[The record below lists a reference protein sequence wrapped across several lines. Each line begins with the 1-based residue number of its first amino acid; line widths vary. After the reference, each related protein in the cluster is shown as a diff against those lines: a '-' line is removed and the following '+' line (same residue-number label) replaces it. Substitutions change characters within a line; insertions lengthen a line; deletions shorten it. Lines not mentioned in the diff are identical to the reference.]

1 MLLNRIILL
10 LYLPLILSIQDSSAQ
25 AVEKVQGMPR
35 IIHYTKKDF
44 NSDPQFWTMC
54 QDNQGIY
61 YFGNNEGVLI
71 FDGERWQ
78 KVKLPN
84 SSSVRTL
91 KLSSSGQ
98 VYAGGYNELG
108 LVIRDE
114 KGQYGY
120 KSLVELLRP
129 EDRNLENIWQIHEA
143 EGYLIFRSAKKL
155 IALANDKAITIP
167 TTGTFWYCNVVN
179 NKLYVHDHEGIKHL
193 DLKSMEFSEIIKNES
208 YNVEP
213 LLALL
218 GSSDENELLLFTKP
232 GKLYKIDKKN
242 HSTTFLKQLLT
253 PGSNNLLLSAMKAT
267 DSQYYIGTLSS
278 QVIVLEPKDLEVLS
292 NQTFKDLQDNTV
304 LNLFEDT
311 KGNIWTLLNNGVD
324 CIDVG
329 APITT
334 LFDQAAVFDVL
345 RVGTTF
351 YVATNQGVMKSTSA
365 ALDFSSSSFTKIN
378 GLEGQAWKLHHIN
391 NRILCS
397 HDRGLFEISGNKV
410 IRIGDITGIWK
421 VIPING
427 RPDLFFA
434 CNYESIFL
442 LEADANGF
450 RVKQK
455 VEGFNESSRDI
466 LQTDEPGVFW
476 ICHGYKGVFRIKL
489 NEGYTRVVSLE
500 HFKGDHGLPSP
511 FNINVFR
518 WKKDIV
524 FTTNAGIYTFD
535 SGSTKF
541 ILHDSLTNLFGK
553 DKNVRKLLQHQ
564 DKTWFVHDDE
574 VGYFLTDAPQP
585 TLEKGLFLGL
595 KGSFNQGMECL
606 IPQPNNQI
614 LLGTI
619 DGLYAF
625 DLSYKPTSTPEKLLL
640 TRVSA
645 HHTDGQVMGSIEFN
659 EKKPLALDYQSANLR
674 FDFAAPGF
682 KDRLHV
688 QYRYRV
694 DPLDNDWSDWQETPY
709 KELSYLH
716 AGKHTLHAQARSLLG
731 EVSNEVIYTFHVLPA
746 WYQTRIAY
754 AIYFIA
760 FMLASVAG
768 WRIVKNKIERERLKT
783 QEEEA
788 KKRKVLE
795 LEIQQ
800 IKLQRE
806 KEQIEKDKE
815 LLEEDV
821 IHKSKE
827 LANYTM
833 LLVRKRELLS
843 EMNETMKSLKEHL
856 RNDTSRQ
863 MVRDLTRKINSNLEN
878 EEHLQVFEANF
889 ERVHHEFFTKLKAT
903 FSDLSTKELQLCAFV
918 RMNLTNKE
926 IASILN
932 ISVRGVETARYRLR
946 KRLGMSHEQDMS
958 AFLEKLHAPGV
969 GDDSNDAFINN

>member
-1 MLLNRIILL
+1 MFLNRFIIFFILCYLL
-10 LYLPLILSIQDSSAQ
+10 AAAGIAQ
-25 AVEKVQGMPR
+25 SDRVHGIPR

-54 QDNQGIY
+54 QDNHGIY

-91 KLSSSGQ
+91 KLSSTGE

-108 LVIRDE
+108 TIRRDNE
-114 KGQYGY
+114 GKFSYH
-120 KSLVELLRP
+120 SLLEVLRP

-143 EGYLIFRSAKKL
+143 QGYMIFRSAKKL
-155 IALANDKAITIP
+155 IALANNKAITIP
-167 TTGTFWYCNVVN
+167 TEGTFWYCNVIH
-179 NKLYVHDHEGIKHL
+179 NKLYVHDHEGIKHF
-193 DLKSMEFSEIIKNES
+193 DLKSMEFRAIITNEA
-208 YNVEP
+208 YHVEP

-218 GSSDENELLLFTKP
+218 GTADENILLLLTKP
-232 GKLYKIDKKN
+232 GSIYRMDVNRKTIALHRKLLPPN
-242 HSTTFLKQLLT
+242 S
-253 PGSNNLLLSAMKAT
+253 SNLLLSAIQTK
-267 DSQYYIGTLSS
+267 DGSYYIGTLSS
-278 QVIVLEPKDLEVLS
+278 QVLVLDSLQIVQP
-292 NQTFKDLQDNTV
+292 NQTFNDLQDNTV
-304 LNLFEDT
+304 LNLFEDQ
-311 KGNIWTLLNNGVD
+311 KGNIWTLLNNGID

-334 LFDQAAVFDVL
+334 VFEQAAVFDVL
-345 RVGTTF
+345 QVSNTF
-351 YVATNQGVMKSTSA
+351 YIATNQGVMKSKGTS
-365 ALDFSSSSFTKIN
+365 LNLSSASFTKVS
-378 GLEGQAWKLHHIN
+378 GLEGQAWTLHYFN
-391 NRILCS
+391 NRIVCS
-397 HDRGLFEISGNKV
+397 HDRGLFEIIGNSSK
-410 IRIGDITGIWK
+410 RIGDATGIWK
-421 VIPING
+421 VIPIRG
-427 RPDLFFA
+427 RQDLFFA
-434 CNYESIFL
+434 CNYESIYL
-442 LEADANGF
+442 LSASTDGF
-450 RVKQK
+450 QFQQK
-455 VEGFNESSRDI
+455 LEGFNESSRDI
-466 LQTDEPGVFW
+466 LQGDEPGVFW
-476 ICHGYKGVFRIKL
+476 ICHGYKGVFKIKV
-489 NEGYTRVVSLE
+489 NESYTRVISLE

-518 WKKDIV
+518 WQRDIV

-535 SGSTKF
+535 SKKSRF
-541 ILHDSLTNLFGK
+541 VEHQRLTSLFGR
-553 DKNVRKLLQHQ
+553 DKNVRKLLESQ

-574 VGYFLTDAPQP
+574 AGYFETKTADA
-585 TLEKGLFLGL
+585 TLEKGLFLSL

-606 IPQPNNQI
+606 APIANNQI
-614 LLGTI
+614 LIGTI

-625 DLSYKPTSTPEKLLL
+625 NLSYNEAAAPEKLLI
-640 TRVSA
+640 TRVVA
-645 HHTDGQVMGSIEFN
+645 NNGDEVVHGKVVANPQ
-659 EKKPLALDYQSANLR
+659 KPFTLDSQWRNLR

-682 KDRLHV
+682 KDRMHV
-688 QYRYRV
+688 QYRYRL
-694 DPLDNDWSDWQETPY
+694 DPLDNDWSEWQETPY
-709 KELSYLH
+709 KEMSYLH
-716 AGKHTLHAQARSLLG
+716 TGKHTLHAQARSLLG
-731 EVSNEVIYTFHVLPA
+731 EVSDEVIYSFQVLPA
-746 WYQTRIAY
+746 WYQTNTAY
-754 AIYFIA
+754 VLYFFVVLTTSI
-760 FMLASVAG
+760 AG
-768 WRIVKNKIERERLKT
+768 WRLIKHKIEHERQKT

-806 KEQIEKDKE
+806 KEEIEKDKE

-843 EMNETMKSLKEHL
+843 ELNESLKELKDHL

-863 MVRDLTRKINSNLEN
+863 LVRDLTRKINSNLEN

-889 ERVHHEFFTKLKAT
+889 ERVHHEFFNKLKAT

-946 KRLGMSHEQDMS
+946 KRLGISHEQDMA
-958 AFLEKLHAPGV
+958 AFLEKLHAPGA
-969 GDDSNDAFINN
+969 DAEHDVA